1 MPTIQIRTDDRTK
14 TASAALFDRL
24 GITMSDAINLFLRQA
39 VMRGGIPFP
48 LTVTGRQETGV
59 ELFENEA
66 LVDAL
71 KRYKSVSGKDDFDI
85 AKTEPFLRVAESL
98 DSEKSMRITLQ
109 ENAVKVRLNFKG
121 EDYVLDYNFQE
132 PDSVFILSRRN
143 GKLFVKDC
151 NLSEISKT
159 LERF

>member
-1 MPTIQIRTDDRTK
+1 MPTIQVRTDDRTK
-14 TASAALFDRL
+14 TASTALFQRL
-24 GITMSDAINLFLRQA
+24 GITMSDAINLFLRQS

-48 LTVTGRQETGV
+48 LTVTGIPETDV
-59 ELFENEA
+59 EIFGNEA

-85 AKTEPFLRVAESL
+85 AKTEPFFQAVKTL
-98 DSEKSMRITLQ
+98 DFDKNMRITLQ
-109 ENAVKVRLNFKG
+109 ENAIKVRLNFRG
-121 EDYVLDYNFQE
+121 EDFVLDYNFEE
-132 PDSVFILSRRN
+132 PDSVFILSRRD

-151 NLSEISKT
+151 NLNGILET